1 MNFTNFYNSYL
12 FTLDAAQSAT
22 AAEIDRE
29 VRHQVRLFE
38 IDAICLQSQVEQS
51 QQYVLEMLRTRED
64 QNPAPQIVSNGAGQI
79 NKNIPPLKVQQAMA
93 PYRQFP
99 TAQSDQE
106 MSAAVASNISP
117 AAAQD
122 NGFLQNVMAAMSGA
136 NAAPRAAPNA
146 PNLQVGTANPTTAP
160 NTII

>member
-1 MNFTNFYNSYL
+1 M
-12 FTLDAAQSAT
+12 
-22 AAEIDRE
+22 
-29 VRHQVRLFE
+29 RHQVRLFE

-64 QNPAPQIVSNGAGQI
+64 QNPAPQIVSNGTGQ
-79 NKNIPPLKVQQAMA
+79 NNNIPPLKVRQAVA

-106 MSAAVASNISP
+106 MSAAVASNRSP

-122 NGFLQNVMAAMSGA
+122 SGFLQNMMVAMGGA
-136 NAAPRAAPNA
+136 NAAPRAAQNV
-146 PNLQVGTANPTTAP
+146 PNLQVNAANPTTAP